1 MEEESL
7 ITFLKPYEKWV
18 IRFEEVIL
26 FRRKLLA
33 IGLLLIV
40 WSNFAF
46 AYSIKAGFFSSLCL
60 LFCTIYVGV
69 VLYAY
74 SGHRIEAALF
84 PPLPKDVKIY
94 SLKEISDFL
103 SAFQTQRKTDK
114 KVIEKISSKKAIFTG
129 VVLIGIAIF
138 FKFVPP
144 FWFNLFAFNVLFF
157 APKLTE
163 MYYLRR
169 KAQQQQENENN
180 KDHNQNEKSNNDT
193 NESKQTKDNQ
203 KENNTNNDNNENN
216 NYTSENTDNKEENTN
231 TNNSTLNE
239 VNENKNE
246 ENESNPPESQN
257 PENSTN

>member
-169 KAQQQQENENN
+169 KAQQQENN
-180 KDHNQNEKSNNDT
+180 KDHKQNEKSNNDT

-239 VNENKNE
+239 ANENKNE